1 MARVKRSAHMF
12 LQITSF
18 GGVDL
23 EKKFPSSTSARHD
36 HLPIA
41 PSKTHPDNGVL
52 LILDDPSYQ
61 LRKKSYVKTRKRQS
75 IRLASLQPYNRR
87 GPDIFLSERS
97 CQTLIQHIQFTE
109 PPYQLP
115 PVILPPVRSI
125 SVRQSSAADD
135 SLLLSNSYTRYLEA
149 SRAYRAQI
157 SAQDSSNITIS
168 SAERQPLL
176 PTSRVNPPHHY
187 GRHNTLPTTYEIQQ
201 SYGSSKPFD
210 WNKFWKCVGIVLCIC
225 LASLISYGLYLGACW
240 VIAACGRALDWV
252 KEESGSAW
260 EMIKSAWAS
269 LRQSLEL

>member
-149 SRAYRAQI
+149 SRA
-157 SAQDSSNITIS
+157 
-168 SAERQPLL
+168 
-176 PTSRVNPPHHY
+176 SRVNPPHHY